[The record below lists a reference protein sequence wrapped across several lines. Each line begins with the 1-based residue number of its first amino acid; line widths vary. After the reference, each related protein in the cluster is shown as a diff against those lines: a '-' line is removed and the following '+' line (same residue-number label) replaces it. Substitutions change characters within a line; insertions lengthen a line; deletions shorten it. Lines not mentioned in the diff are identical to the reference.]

1 MSMHEETWVRSFHR
15 MLSIKDPIHRC
26 EVMIQQC
33 LAHFPFMR
41 ASMFTFSYFTSIG
54 EGILRVDRHGVFSMN
69 AIREDVR
76 RIPPI
81 QRALLMDKPAFLM
94 MDQHHQLFPEEYI
107 EAYDLTSVLII
118 PLSIERIAI
127 GCVLLDEREEGVSIH
142 QGLIEEVMMYFQ
154 HALAYLLPTTP
165 TTPSPLSKRETE
177 VLQYAADGYS
187 TKEMA
192 QHLNISDFTARDY
205 MSSAIRKV
213 NANHRAEAVANALR
227 KKWIL

>member
-1 MSMHEETWVRSFHR
+1 MSMHEEVWMRSFHR
-15 MLSIKDPIHRC
+15 IIAINDPIHRC

-33 LAHFPFMR
+33 LNHFPFMR
-41 ASMFTFSYFTSIG
+41 ASMFTFSYFTSMG

-69 AIREDVR
+69 TIREDVR

-81 QRALLMDKPAFLM
+81 QRALLTNKPAFLM

-127 GCVLLDEREEGVSIH
+127 GCVLLDEKEEGVTIH
-142 QGLIEEVMMYFQ
+142 QGLIDDVMIYFQ
-154 HALAYLLPTTP
+154 HALAYLLPSTP

-192 QHLNISDFTARDY
+192 GMLRISDFTARDY

-213 NANHRAEAVANALR
+213 KANHRAEAVANALR
-227 KKWIL
+227 EKWIQ